1 MQQGKQ
7 ETNAM
12 RASRAFS
19 LQAAMLALLATAS
32 ALTAPPRRVRRVGAR
47 LHAERRLEQLSNALK
62 ASQPRRSY
70 APPGEFY
77 ECGTLDS
84 KSFDAPE
91 GDRSLSRTVS
101 VVAAYLAYPAVV
113 AVLSRIPPPNA
124 VEGGYFFSLISI
136 VFGTLTASTISDATS
151 RLGALRG
158 AAVEECTLMLPLVKT
173 LEIVLLEDDAPG
185 APPRARR
192 VEVFEQCAEQLW
204 LHSTDLIAGTREL
217 ELEAM
222 ASSVDNLGTLYATL
236 RRAQLEWRG
245 DGAYDVLTSALET
258 TERLMEARGVRLS
271 LENSGIPPVQFS
283 VLRALSVALVVA
295 YTYLTLDRPMPVR
308 VPHMLGAVTVDGALV
323 FDASFGVHVL
333 FAFIVGAL
341 VVFNALAVDFN
352 SPFSGLYRLESNTVA
367 ASLKQLRAT
376 IRPYVTTT
384 PLGRVRPSDETAAS
398 LYGERVQLPND
409 L

>member
-1 MQQGKQ
+1 
-7 ETNAM
+7 
-12 RASRAFS
+12 
-19 LQAAMLALLATAS
+19 MLALLATAS

-62 ASQPRRSY
+62 APQPRRSY

-113 AVLSRIPPPNA
+113 AVLSQIPPPNA
-124 VEGGYFFSLISI
+124 VEGRLPGQQKGDSTSLQRGYFFSLISI

-376 IRPYVTTT
+376 IRPY
-384 PLGRVRPSDETAAS
+384 
-398 LYGERVQLPND
+398 LPND

>member
-1 MQQGKQ
+1 
-7 ETNAM
+7 
-12 RASRAFS
+12 
-19 LQAAMLALLATAS
+19 MLALLATAS

-62 ASQPRRSY
+62 APQPRRSY

-113 AVLSRIPPPNA
+113 AVLSQIPPPNA
-124 VEGGYFFSLISI
+124 VEGGYQGSKRVIQRRFNVSGYFFSLISI

-333 FAFIVGAL
+333 FA
-341 VVFNALAVDFN
+341 
-352 SPFSGLYRLESNTVA
+352 GLYRLESNTVA